1 MAPIAGNSPTWT
13 GTPVGVP
20 VPSGP
25 GTRRIGGTTVPRSAC
40 DGIQVVEMGA
50 GSIAGSLAGMLL
62 ADNGARVV
70 KIEPPEGDRLR
81 TGSPSGFLVWN
92 RGKES
97 LVADLRTAGGRDEA
111 RRLMLQADVV
121 IEGFA
126 PGVADGWGL
135 GYEDLR
141 AENTGLV
148 YCSIKGFG
156 STGPYANLPAYEGV
170 VAAKSGFWT
179 LGAFAIRSGPIFN
192 GAPMASNGTGHM
204 AAAGILGALLVRE
217 RTGCGQRL
225 EATMVQGLNPFDYF
239 GTMTWQHVQQKTGG
253 KAHGTSAIASVMS
266 GAIRTNFIAPT
277 GDGRWVNFTHMM
289 PNQAQALSRALG
301 LGDILDDPVFANQP
315 FFASAEDAAEWE
327 NRVWEA
333 LRTKSYAE
341 WEPIL
346 LADPDIAFEL
356 ARKSEEGLDH
366 VQIRHNHEAVT
377 IDDPDVGPV
386 EQVGPVASFSRTPAQ
401 LTQTAPR
408 LGDHGDEFTAWHA
421 PASEPTPAHPLAGI
435 TIVELGYF
443 YAMPYGVTMAAAL
456 GARVIKLE
464 TEDGDPMRRSFGMP
478 EVSGAKC
485 MEGKESLAIDLRTDE
500 GRQIALEV
508 LKTADVFVDGF
519 RPGVTQRLGLDQ
531 PTLAK
536 LNPRLLYVHAAGY
549 GASGP
554 YAHRPIYAGVAS
566 ALAGQVHRH
575 AGYWLDPELTTS
587 LSVTEAQIVI
597 LPRLR
602 GPTDGDA
609 NASLAVFTTIMLGL
623 FERQRSGLGQLA
635 TTTMIGGNALAYADD
650 FNRYQGKPPVP
661 LADPEN
667 YGLHALYR
675 VYPAATGWV
684 FLAAARQ
691 KEWEAFA
698 AGIDRVDL
706 LDDDRFRTPEL
717 RTANDDALIA
727 ALESTFAAKSAK
739 DWEAML
745 VPKGIACVASFD
757 ASTSEFTCTDPV
769 LQETGLVVEVDHP
782 ELGRILRHG
791 LPVAFS
797 DTPGRVAPG
806 SRIGQHTDQILTELG
821 YADDAIAALREKRI
835 VFGPTA

>member
-1 MAPIAGNSPTWT
+1 MSSTI
-13 GTPVGVP
+13 
-20 VPSGP
+20 
-25 GTRRIGGTTVPRSAC
+25 C
-40 DGIQVVEMGA
+40 EGIQVVELGA

-97 LVADLRTAGGRDEA
+97 MIADLRTDEGRATA
-111 RRLMLQADVV
+111 RQLILHADVV

-126 PGVADGWGL
+126 TGVADGWGL
-135 GYEDLR
+135 GYDDLR
-141 AENTGLV
+141 SENPGLV

-156 STGPYANLPAYEGV
+156 STGPYANLKAYEGV
-170 VAAKSGFWT
+170 VAAKTGFWT
-179 LGAFAIRSGPIFN
+179 LGAFAIRPGPIFN

-204 AAAGILGALLVRE
+204 AAGGILGALLVRE
-217 RTGCGQRL
+217 TTGRGQRL

-239 GTMTWQHVQQKTGG
+239 GTMTWQHVQKQTGG
-253 KAHGTSAIASVMS
+253 AAHGTSAIAAVMS
-266 GAIRTNFIAPT
+266 GASRVSFIAPT
-277 GDGRWVNFTHMM
+277 GDGRWINFTHMM
-289 PNQAQALSRALG
+289 PNQAQALSKAVG
-301 LGDILDDPVFANQP
+301 LGHLMDDPVFANQP
-315 FFASAEDAAEWE
+315 FFATADDAAEWE
-327 NRVWEA
+327 RLVWEA

-346 LADPDIAFEL
+346 LADSNIAFEM

-366 VQIRHNHEAVT
+366 AQIRHNGEAIT

-386 EQVGPVASFSRTPAQ
+386 EQVGPVAAFSETPAQ
-401 LTQTAPR
+401 LTRSAPR
-408 LGDHGDEFTAWHA
+408 LGEHGESFIHHPPTATG
-421 PASEPTPAHPLAGI
+421 PMPDHPLAGI

-464 TEDGDPMRRSFGMP
+464 TEDGDPMRRSFGLP

-485 MEGKESLAIDLRTDE
+485 MEGKESLAIDLRTEE
-500 GRQIALEV
+500 GKAIALEV

-519 RPGVTQRLGLDQ
+519 RPGVTQRLGLDR

-587 LSVTEAQIVI
+587 LSVTEAQVVI

-609 NASLAVFTTIMLGL
+609 NASLGVFTTIMLGL
-623 FERQRSGLGQLA
+623 FDQRRAGRGQLA

-650 FNRYQGKPPVP
+650 FSRYEGKPPVA

-667 YGLHALYR
+667 YGVQALYR
-675 VYPAATGWV
+675 NYPAASGWV
-684 FLAAARQ
+684 FVAAARQ
-691 KEWEAFA
+691 KEWDALA
-698 AGIDRVDL
+698 TGLDRVDL

-717 RTANDDALIA
+717 RQANDDALIDVLGA
-727 ALESTFAAKSAK
+727 IFATKPAEE
-739 DWEAML
+739 WEAML
-745 VPKGIACVASFD
+745 TPKGIACVASFD
-757 ASTSEFTCTDPV
+757 DSHSEFTCTDPV
-769 LQETGLVVEVDHP
+769 LLETGLVVEVDHP

-791 LPVAFS
+791 LPVAYS
-797 DTPGRVAPG
+797 ETPGRVAAG
-806 SRIGQHTDQILTELG
+806 SMIGQQTDQILTELG
-821 YADDAIAALREKRI
+821 YSTEAIADLRAKRI
-835 VFGPTA
+835 VFGKPAPA